1 MRPCELPTEI
11 WVAIGSRL
19 TASSLNT
26 NSDDRSTIRTG
37 GLAFAGCSA
46 ACCSELGGQDQM
58 SDELIRI
65 RVNDLGEFVR
75 FRSCGRR
82 FKLAINNREEAKALP
97 FAERLFNA
105 LDPVL
110 QEVGRQAEDHWETS
124 LRNAGFRHLAPPS
137 GTTAMTWAEFV
148 QAAATVP
155 IGQSAFAREVE
166 IAGAEG
172 AFSLS
177 GRIDFVLLRWEE
189 DRCLIRVVEG
199 KASRKDRT
207 YQRLQLA
214 AYLLL
219 LEQQLSAQ
227 AIEVAGHHYGAE
239 ALEGVVVRIDEN
251 TNQPQDV
258 VGLPPLSLDTELAD
272 VRRLLAEDGILAY
285 LSGLPTD
292 EVEFQLDAKCDSCV
306 FSVHCFPESARQ
318 RRLELVGLAPG
329 HGRTLRGLGVTSLD
343 DLAEIDP
350 AGDVAATIRRADGF
364 DVDLGHLIA
373 LAKARRA
380 TLPGGDGSPDDYPV
394 QSLPHS
400 GSGQLPPHE
409 IAGSALVRVY
419 LQVDY
424 DYTQNRIGALAAHI
438 TASDYQ
444 LHTPF
449 ESYTDATGTQRSR
462 PSSQTVERSRLNPG
476 VTPAEYETREW
487 SEAAGRDVVCPK
499 AAPWSGD
506 FDEDA
511 RAEEELLEQFFR
523 ALIVA
528 IGEVATARQVPIH
541 FYVFARSEMTQLVE
555 ACARTNSRL
564 LHSLRELLGC
574 REGLEQLLFSCLQ
587 DEVSDRYA
595 LGWTGRGLTVV
606 TSLPWFGAQFHWS
619 RRIGHADINLDQV
632 FEQDIFDFK
641 STLAVDDNGQWATGD
656 EGTSRRFEIRARFH
670 DSLPAPYWRAAW
682 GTLPSPEDPNITD
695 EKVKAALR
703 RYLRAAPVG
712 YLETYL
718 RTRTHALRWL
728 EERITFKNQE
738 LAKPVIDVEQLRQF
752 ELGVD
757 NAGRAAIDFL
767 QLDHHVKRTDWL
779 ASGLRPVA
787 SRVYA
792 GRTIPVRNVRSVG
805 TATIAAEL
813 DLEAFG
819 LAAQDFAARC
829 DLGEGSYARITP
841 RSDNPLRGQSVS
853 QLTQIGAT
861 AEITSIDWDTGRV
874 LFELRPMFQPNG
886 YVMRSSGPD
895 QAWMHAAVDESV
907 SDFVANHVERRLRN
921 VAGNH
926 AIQWFDP
933 TGPQVPPLVQP
944 TPETIE
950 AVGNVLAGWQAPHG
964 TGSAILAPDQQAA
977 VRDGLTTR
985 VQLLKG
991 PPGTGKTATTAAS
1004 ILARVA
1010 VALPPQGIV
1019 LVAANTH
1026 LAVDTVLNRISAYEP
1041 SFRAQADVAGLPVQ
1055 PVVIGRI
1062 DPKSPPVSPIQS
1074 VNSAA
1079 CATFVK
1085 QSTKSSGL
1093 VLGGTTTGILKL
1105 ASKLAQA
1112 VQFSSNGFRADILI
1126 VDEASMMVFPHFLAL
1141 ASLLKPDG
1149 QILLAGDNRQLAPIV
1164 AHDWETEDR
1173 PPVQVYQPFRSAYDA
1188 VDRIVAEAGLSLLA
1202 VNQSSLTF
1210 TFRLPQAIRQLIA
1223 LVYQRDGIDLEGYRP
1238 LVAQNDA
1245 QAPTGGW
1252 IDAWRGAELVLIVH
1266 DEKQSRKHNPTEC
1279 AIVRSLLASN
1289 PDLADD
1295 SVAIIT
1301 PHKAQR
1307 QLLRETLDPDFGG
1320 VASVIDTVERLQGG
1334 ERANIIVSG
1343 TRSDPHA
1350 IGAAASFILNLN
1362 RANVAFSRTQA
1373 RLIVVCAQSLLDHV
1387 PPEIEDYETAMLWK
1401 SLRTL
1406 CSNTLFEQDVLGVR
1420 VRAMV
1425 PLSAT

>member
-1 MRPCELPTEI
+1 
-11 WVAIGSRL
+11 
-19 TASSLNT
+19 
-26 NSDDRSTIRTG
+26 
-37 GLAFAGCSA
+37 
-46 ACCSELGGQDQM
+46 M

-110 QEVGRQAEDHWETS
+110 QEVGREAENHWEAS
-124 LRNAGFRHLAPPS
+124 LRNAGFRSLASSS
-137 GTTAMTWAEFV
+137 GTSTMTWAEFV
-148 QAAATVP
+148 QAASTVQP
-155 IGQSAFAREVE
+155 GELAFAREIE

-177 GRIDFVLLRWEE
+177 GRIDFILIRWEGP
-189 DRCLIRVVEG
+189 RCLLRVVEG

-207 YQRLQLA
+207 CQRLQLA
-214 AYLLL
+214 AYILLL
-219 LEQQLSAQ
+219 DKQLRAQ
-227 AIEVAGHHYGAE
+227 PIQIADNSYGAE

-258 VGLPPLSLDTELAD
+258 LALPALSLDTELAD
-272 VRRLLAEDGILAY
+272 VRRLLADDGILAY

-318 RRLELVGLAPG
+318 RRLELVGLAPA
-329 HGRTLRGLGVTSLD
+329 HGRTLRDLGIATLD

-350 AGDVAATIRRADGF
+350 EGDDAARVRRADGF

-380 TLPGGDGSPDDYPV
+380 TLPGGDGPPDDYPV

-400 GSGQLPPHE
+400 GTGQLPPHE
-409 IAGSALVRVY
+409 IAGLALVRVY

-424 DYTQNRIGALAAHI
+424 DYTQNRIGALAAHV
-438 TASDYQ
+438 TASDHQ

-449 ESYTDATGTQRSR
+449 EPYTDATGARRSR
-462 PSSQTVERSRLNPG
+462 PSPQTVERIPLNPG
-476 VTPAEYETREW
+476 LTPAEYETRDW
-487 SEAAGRDVVCPK
+487 SEAAGRDVVCSK
-499 AAPWSGD
+499 AAPWSGV
-506 FDEDA
+506 FEEDA

-541 FYVFARSEMTQLVE
+541 FYVFARSEMSQLVE

-574 REGLEQLLFSCLQ
+574 REGLEQLLFSCIQ

-606 TSLPWFGAQFHWS
+606 TSLPWFGARFHWN
-619 RRIGHADINLDQV
+619 RRIGQVDVSLDQV

-641 STLAVDDNGQWATGD
+641 STLSVGDDGQWATG
-656 EGTSRRFEIRARFH
+656 EGGTPKRFEIRARFH

-682 GTLPSPEDPNITD
+682 GTLPSPDDPTITD
-695 EKVKAALR
+695 QKVKAALR
-703 RYLRAAPVG
+703 RYLRAAPAG
-712 YLETYL
+712 YLEAYL
-718 RTRTHALRWL
+718 RARTHALRWL
-728 EERITFKNQE
+728 EERITFKNRE

-752 ELGVD
+752 DLGVD
-757 NAGRAAIDFL
+757 DAGRAAIDFL

-792 GRTIPVRNVRSVG
+792 GRTIPVRNARSEGANNIV
-805 TATIAAEL
+805 AEL

-819 LAAQDFAARC
+819 IAPEEFAARC

-841 RSDNPLRGQSVS
+841 RGDDPMRGQTVS

-861 AEITSIDWDTGRV
+861 AEITSINWETGRV
-874 LFELRPMFQPNG
+874 EFELRPMFQPNG
-886 YVMRSSGPD
+886 YVMRSSAPE
-895 QAWMHAAVDESV
+895 QAWTHAAVDESV
-907 SDFVANHVERRLRN
+907 SDYVANHVERRLRN

-933 TGPQVPPLVQP
+933 TGPQVPPLAQP
-944 TPETIE
+944 APQIIAAITTFLE
-950 AVGNVLAGWQAPHG
+950 GWQAPHANG
-964 TGSAILAPDQQAA
+964 CAVLAPDQQAA
-977 VRDGLTTR
+977 VREGLATR

-1026 LAVDTVLNRISAYEP
+1026 LAVDTVLNRINAYEP
-1041 SFRAQADVAGLPVQ
+1041 SFRAQAAVAGLPVQ
-1055 PVVIGRI
+1055 PLTIARI
-1062 DPKSPPVSPIQS
+1062 DPKSAPTAPIQS
-1074 VNSAA
+1074 VSSGSCAA
-1079 CATFVK
+1079 FIKGA
-1085 QSTKSSGL
+1085 TKSSGL
-1093 VLGGTTTGILKL
+1093 ILGGTTTGILKL
-1105 ASKLAQA
+1105 ANKLAQS
-1112 VQFSSNGFRADILI
+1112 VQFGASGFRADVLI

-1188 VDRIVAEAGLSLLA
+1188 VDCIVTDGGLSLSA

-1223 LVYQRDGIDLEGYRP
+1223 LVYQRDGISLEGYLP
-1238 LVAQNDA
+1238 SLDENVP
-1245 QAPTGGW
+1245 QAPTGSW

-1266 DEKQSRKHNPTEC
+1266 DEKHSRKHNPTEC
-1279 AIVRSLLASN
+1279 AIISALLASN
-1289 PDLADD
+1289 PDLADHA
-1295 SVAIIT
+1295 VAIIT

-1307 QLLRETLDPDFGG
+1307 QLLRETLDLEYGG

-1406 CSNTLFEQDVLGVR
+1406 CSHTIFEQDVEGVR

-1425 PLSAT
+1425 PAVVA

>member
-1 MRPCELPTEI
+1 MT
-11 WVAIGSRL
+11 
-19 TASSLNT
+19 
-26 NSDDRSTIRTG
+26 DD
-37 GLAFAGCSA
+37 
-46 ACCSELGGQDQM
+46 
-58 SDELIRI
+58 LIRI

-110 QEVGRQAEDHWETS
+110 QEVGREAEDHWEAS
-124 LRNAGFRHLAPPS
+124 LRSAGFRHLASPS
-137 GTTAMTWAEFV
+137 GTATMTWAEFV
-148 QAAATVP
+148 QAAATVQP
-155 IGQSAFAREVE
+155 GERAFAREIE
-166 IAGAEG
+166 IVGAEG
-172 AFSLS
+172 VFSLS
-177 GRIDFVLLRWEE
+177 GRIDFILVRWEGA
-189 DRCLIRVVEG
+189 RCLIRVVEG

-214 AYLLL
+214 AYILL
-219 LEQQLSAQ
+219 LEQQLSARPIVVGGQ
-227 AIEVAGHHYGAE
+227 SYGAE
-239 ALEGVVVRIDEN
+239 ALEGVVVRIDET

-258 VGLPPLSLDTELAD
+258 VALPPLRLDTELAD

-285 LSGLPTD
+285 LSELPTD

-306 FSVHCFPESARQ
+306 FSVHCFPECARQ
-318 RRLELVGLAPG
+318 RRLELVGLAPS
-329 HGRTLRGLGVTSLD
+329 HGRTLRNLGVGSLD

-350 AGDVAATIRRADGF
+350 AGDVAAAIRRADGF

-380 TLPGGDGSPDDYPV
+380 TLPGGDGPPDDYPV

-438 TASDYQ
+438 TASDHQ

-449 ESYTDATGTQRSR
+449 ETYTDAAGAERSR
-462 PSSQTVERSRLNPG
+462 PSSQTVERTRLNPG
-476 VTPAEYETREW
+476 GSPAEYETREW
-487 SEAAGRDVVCPK
+487 ADAAGRDVVCPK
-499 AAPWSGD
+499 LAPWSGD
-506 FDEDA
+506 FEEDA

-587 DEVSDRYA
+587 DEVTDRYA

-606 TSLPWFGAQFHWS
+606 TSLPWFGARFHWN
-619 RRIGHADINLDQV
+619 RRIGQIDVSLDQV

-641 STLAVDDNGQWATGD
+641 STLAVGDDGNWATGE
-656 EGTSRRFEIRARFH
+656 EGTPRRFEIRARFH

-682 GTLPSPEDPNITD
+682 GTLPSPDDPNITD
-695 EKVKAALR
+695 QKVKAALR

-728 EERITFKNQE
+728 EERITFKNRE

-752 ELGVD
+752 DLGVD
-757 NAGRAAIDFL
+757 DAGRAAIDFL

-779 ASGLRPVA
+779 ASGLRPVT

-805 TATIAAEL
+805 SDTIVAEL
-813 DLEAFG
+813 DLEGFG
-819 LAAQDFAARC
+819 IASQDFAARC

-841 RSDNPLRGQSVS
+841 RGDDPLRGQTIS

-861 AEITSIDWDTGRV
+861 AEITSINWETGRIE
-874 LFELRPMFQPNG
+874 FELRPMFQPNG
-886 YVMRSSGPD
+886 YVMRSGAPD
-895 QAWMHAAVDESV
+895 QAWTHAAVDESV
-907 SDFVANHVERRLRN
+907 SDYVANHVERRLRN
-921 VAGNH
+921 AAGNH
-926 AIQWFDP
+926 AIQWFNP
-933 TGPQVPPLVQP
+933 TGPQVPPLAQP
-944 TPETIE
+944 SVVAIE
-950 AVGNVLAGWQAPHG
+950 AISTVLAAWQAPHA
-964 TGSAILAPDQQAA
+964 TGSAVLAPDQQAA
-977 VRDGLTTR
+977 VRDGLATR

-1010 VALPPQGIV
+1010 VALPQQGIV

-1041 SFRAQADVAGLPVQ
+1041 SFRMQAAVAGLPVQ

-1062 DPKSPPVSPIQS
+1062 DPKSSPITPIQS
-1074 VNSAA
+1074 VNSGA
-1079 CATFVK
+1079 CAAFVK
-1085 QSTKSSGL
+1085 QATKNSGL
-1093 VLGGTTTGILKL
+1093 ILGGTTTGILKL
-1105 ASKLAQA
+1105 ANKLTQS
-1112 VQFSSNGFRADILI
+1112 VQYSTTGFRADILI

-1188 VDRIVAEAGLSLLA
+1188 VDCIVAEAGLSGSA

-1223 LVYQRDGIDLEGYRP
+1223 LVYQRDGIDLEGYLP
-1238 LVAQNDA
+1238 PIDQNDS

-1252 IDAWRGAELVLIVH
+1252 IDAWHGAELVLIVH

-1279 AIVRSLLASN
+1279 AIISALLASN
-1289 PDLADD
+1289 PELPDH

-1307 QLLRETLDPDFGG
+1307 QLLRETLDPDYRE

-1401 SLRTL
+1401 SLRTS
-1406 CSNTLFEQDVLGVR
+1406 CSSMLFEQVVGGVR

-1425 PLSAT
+1425 PGNFT